1 MSEAIR
7 KAPSQR
13 AIWTRAATL
22 GLSVGMLQV
31 VINQGD
37 AWLSHHVT
45 RDVLIKS
52 ILSPLVTL
60 SVALASAA
68 RTASEMKKLGIF
80 QNNA

>member
-1 MSEAIR
+1 MSEASR
-7 KAPSQR
+7 TKPSQR

-37 AWLSHHVT
+37 AWLSHQVT

-68 RTASEMKKLGIF
+68 RTASEMKKLRIF

>member
-1 MSEAIR
+1 MKQGSR
-7 KAPSQR
+7 TVSQR
-13 AIWTRAATL
+13 AIWLRAASL

-37 AWLSHHVT
+37 AWVSHQVT
-45 RDVLIKS
+45 RDVIIKS

-68 RTASEMKKLGIF
+68 RTAAEMKRLGF
-80 QNNA
+80 